1 MVVNVSRLCR
11 KCRRDRVRVYFDDTC
26 DTFTTIWKLGL
37 NRNVLHELGDD
48 NYKSTFDCT
57 LHYLVTSIAILRHTI
72 SYLSACCCNKVK
84 EVTKITVLKEN
95 LQAFVTA
102 LYNVYNDQL
111 TEGYSQCSLTDSTEH
126 SFVIYSYSLSTD

>member
-1 MVVNVSRLCR
+1 MIKYNS
-11 KCRRDRVRVYFDDTC
+11 
-26 DTFTTIWKLGL
+26 IQNEI

-48 NYKSTFDCT
+48 NYESTSFDCT
-57 LHYLVTSIAILRHTI
+57 LYYRLTGIAILRHTM
-72 SYLSACCCNKVK
+72 SYLFACCCNKVK
-84 EVTKITVLKEN
+84 QVIKITVLKKN

-111 TEGYSQCSLTDSTEH
+111 TEGFSQCSLTDSTEH

>member
-1 MVVNVSRLCR
+1 M
-11 KCRRDRVRVYFDDTC
+11 
-26 DTFTTIWKLGL
+26 
-37 NRNVLHELGDD
+37 LHELDDD

-57 LHYLVTSIAILRHTI
+57 LYYRVTGIAILRHTM

-84 EVTKITVLKEN
+84 EVTVIKITVLKEN

-111 TEGYSQCSLTDSTEH
+111 TEGFSQCSLIDSIEH
-126 SFVIYSYSLSTD
+126 LFVIYSYGLSTD

>member
-1 MVVNVSRLCR
+1 M
-11 KCRRDRVRVYFDDTC
+11 
-26 DTFTTIWKLGL
+26 
-37 NRNVLHELGDD
+37 LHELDDD

-57 LHYLVTSIAILRHTI
+57 CTLYYRVTGIAILRHTI

-84 EVTKITVLKEN
+84 EVIKITVLKGN

-111 TEGYSQCSLTDSTEH
+111 CSRRFQSMFLD
-126 SFVIYSYSLSTD
+126 